1 MAIDYNQSS
10 TDYNA
15 LEHEYGGAGTATY
28 EPGYRLKGEKYR
40 SVNYQYRG
48 GDSYETHAITA
59 AITGSATATA
69 AITEEAFITA
79 AITGSATV
87 TAVVVEEAAITGAI
101 TGTATVT
108 AATFEEKF
116 LTGAISGTGTV
127 ALASVIQEQPVT
139 AAITGT
145 ATLNE
150 PVTYEEKFLIGTVTG
165 TATVTADVQSI
176 MITGAITGTAT
187 VNQPILVR
195 KVPQPEL
202 VVVISDIIG
211 SSKQE
216 EQQDT
221 LELLVGV

>member
-59 AITGSATATA
+59 AVTGSATATA

-116 LTGAISGTGTV
+116 LTGAISGTGT
-127 ALASVIQEQPVT
+127 ATAAIITDQPVT
-139 AAITGT
+139 AAVTGT

-150 PVTYEEKFLIGTVTG
+150 PVTYEEKFLIGTVAG

-176 MITGAITGTAT
+176 MIAGAITGSAT
-187 VNQPILVR
+187 LQAAIIR
-195 KVPQPEL
+195 KVPQPDMT
-202 VVVISDIIG
+202 ISVTSIVG
-211 SSKQE
+211 SSNAE
-216 EQQDT
+216 EQQHSLD
-221 LELLVGV
+221 LLVGV

>member
-15 LEHEYGGAGTATY
+15 LEHEYGGAGVATY

-59 AITGSATATA
+59 AVTGSATATA
-69 AITEEAFITA
+69 AITEEAFITG

-87 TAVVVEEAAITGAI
+87 TAVVVEEASITGAI

-116 LTGAISGTGTV
+116 LTGAISGTATATGAIV
-127 ALASVIQEQPVT
+127 RERPVT

-145 ATLNE
+145 AT
-150 PVTYEEKFLIGTVTG
+150 
-165 TATVTADVQSI
+165 VTAAVI
-176 MITGAITGTAT
+176 EVAYVTGAITGTGT
-187 VNQPILVR
+187 LNQPVLIR

-202 VVVISDIIG
+202 VVVISDIVG

>member
-1 MAIDYNQSS
+1 MAIQYNESS

-15 LEHEYGGAGTATY
+15 LEHEYGGADETTY

-48 GDSYETHAITA
+48 GDSYATHQITA

-79 AITGSATV
+79 AITGATTVV
-87 TAVVVEEAAITGAI
+87 TAVIEEAGITASI
-101 TGTATVT
+101 SAAATVT

-127 ALASVIQEQPVT
+127 ALASVLQEQFLT
-139 AAITGT
+139 GAATGT
-145 ATLNE
+145 A
-150 PVTYEEKFLIGTVTG
+150 
-165 TATVTADVQSI
+165 AVTADVQSI
-176 MITGAITGTAT
+176 MIAGDITGAATVTATTFEEKFLIAAVTGTGT
-187 VNQPILVR
+187 LNQPVLIR

-202 VVVISDIIG
+202 ALSVTNVTG
-211 SSKQE
+211 SSNAE
-216 EQQDT
+216 EQQHT

>member
-15 LEHEYGGAGTATY
+15 LEHEYGGAGPATY

-69 AITEEAFITA
+69 ALLQGQFVTA
-79 AITGSATV
+79 AITGSATAV
-87 TAVVVEEAAITGAI
+87 TAIIEVAGLTAAI

-108 AATFEEKF
+108 AAITSAQFMEAAV
-116 LTGAISGTGTV
+116 TG
-127 ALASVIQEQPVT
+127 
-139 AAITGT
+139 TGT
-145 ATLNE
+145 ATAAIVRE
-150 PVTYEEKFLIGTVTG
+150 IPVEAAVTG
-165 TATVTADVQSI
+165 AATVT
-176 MITGAITGTAT
+176 TAIVREIPVIAAVTGTAT
-187 VNQPILVR
+187 VNQPVLIH

-202 VVVISDIIG
+202 VISITNVTG
-211 SSKQE
+211 SPSDE
-216 EQQDT
+216 ENAQNT

>member
-15 LEHEYGGAGTATY
+15 LEHEYGGAGVATY

-48 GDSYETHAITA
+48 GDSYETHQVTA

-69 AITEEAFITA
+69 AITEEAFITG

-87 TAVVVEEAAITGAI
+87 TAVVVEEASITGAI

-116 LTGAISGTGTV
+116 LEADVTGTGT
-127 ALASVIQEQPVT
+127 LNQPV
-139 AAITGT
+139 
-145 ATLNE
+145 
-150 PVTYEEKFLIGTVTG
+150 LI
-165 TATVTADVQSI
+165 
-176 MITGAITGTAT
+176 
-187 VNQPILVR
+187 R
-195 KVPQPEL
+195 KVPQPDMT
-202 VVVISDIIG
+202 ISVTSIVG
-211 SSKQE
+211 SSNAE
-216 EQQDT
+216 EQQHSLD
-221 LELLVGV
+221 LLVGV